1 MSKNFGEILKEIR
14 MDLGITGTKM
24 GQILGVTQSCYSKYE
39 NDVITSV
46 SADTAIKVIDCLKLM
61 QVDKSK
67 EECDYYIGLLKKI
80 DNINKEL
87 NRLKHKTDV
96 PKLKI
101 TQNKKEYRLQYIDFN
116 VNINKYSIKNPVAL
130 CTIISTY
137 INDTMNF
144 LKKIMAEE
152 KSGNKE
158 IINLYV
164 EYREIREDMMKH

>member
-1 MSKNFGEILKEIR
+1 M
-14 MDLGITGTKM
+14 
-24 GQILGVTQSCYSKYE
+24 
-39 NDVITSV
+39 
-46 SADTAIKVIDCLKLM
+46 
-61 QVDKSK
+61 
-67 EECDYYIGLLKKI
+67 KKI
-80 DNINKEL
+80 DNINKDL

-116 VNINKYSIKNPVAL
+116 VKINKYSIKNPVAL

-152 KSGNKE
+152 KSVE
-158 IINLYV
+158 I
-164 EYREIREDMMKH
+164 KK